1 MNHSA
6 LHIASLLPSATEIC
20 DQLGLADSVV
30 GITHECDVLFTSATT
45 DHITNYKYASIEDA
59 LAGKAVQI
67 VTTSEIDPHSLDQG
81 AIDHKVKESISQNLS
96 LYTIQQQIFDRINP
110 NVVITQ
116 QLCDVCAPS
125 MNHLNETIAAVATKR
140 KHQSPNGDI
149 TIVSLEPVNLLQV
162 AESFVTVAKACH
174 VEERGAQLKN
184 EFLQNLKTLNST
196 VREAIAS
203 TKQSQ
208 YNNIPRILILEWLDP
223 PFDAGHWVPEMISY
237 AACYNASNMS
247 RDERKLDLSEISNY
261 GNDDKFHEKEDATF
275 SSHYNHKKSKQI
287 TWDDIYMADPDCIL
301 VACCGFNTDR
311 NVRDAKRKQEQFSKL
326 RAYHNNRIYAC
337 DGNHYFACPGPS
349 LLQGCYII
357 SRVAFDNNTTAGAN
371 VVRSIDENSNLP
383 FPLPKSDVAWKR
395 VDFDI
400 RKDGKSNVATDCATS
415 SEEPFR
421 TSLPDIENLVLGS
434 RQKATDFYALH
445 NSACEAQQTFYVDP
459 QTGFHVFTEYALKQR
474 GKCCGSGCRHCP
486 YNHWNVVDKVTKI
499 QQPAFLHEEWDS
511 AMDGSSTIFSLSPN
525 GSQHVKVLFYSGGKD
540 SFLAL
545 RALIRERLTAEPFS
559 LILLTTF
566 DTSTR
571 IIVHQDIHIDVVVHQ
586 ARHLKISLVGVPLH
600 RTTSET
606 YEHRIRRALNA
617 IEDRVGKKP
626 FSLVFGDLHL
636 DHIRHWR
643 DVSLGLEWRLEYP
656 LWQVP
661 YETLLSEIE
670 HCGVKFVISASE
682 RAEVKI
688 GTEFTRE
695 YSNWISKCTN
705 IDGMGESGEFHTVAQ
720 VWVVDRERALGISNP

>member
-1 MNHSA
+1 MNHSE
-6 LHIASLLPSATEIC
+6 LRIASLLPSATEIC
-20 DQLGLADSVV
+20 GRLGLADFVV
-30 GITHECDVLFTSATT
+30 GITHECDVLFTSAATSNT
-45 DHITNYKYASIEDA
+45 TNYKYASIEDA
-59 LAGKAVQI
+59 LTANALQI

-81 AIDHKVKESISQNLS
+81 DIDRKVKESVSQNLS

-125 MNHLNETIAAVATKR
+125 MNHLNETIAAVATK
-140 KHQSPNGDI
+140 SNNPSGNI
-149 TIVSLEPVNLLQV
+149 TIVSLEPVNLRQV

-174 VEERGAQLKN
+174 VEERGVQLKN
-184 EFLQNLKTLNST
+184 EFLQNLSTLNST
-196 VREAIAS
+196 VLEAMNIS
-203 TKQSQ
+203 SEQLQ
-208 YNNIPRILILEWLDP
+208 HNNLPRILILEWLDP

-237 AACYNASNMS
+237 AGCCNASNMS
-247 RDERKLDLSEISNY
+247 RSEGKPVSLRETFD
-261 GNDDKFHEKEDATF
+261 NDDDNNLHGNEDVTHP
-275 SSHYNHKKSKQI
+275 SYYNHKKSKQI
-287 TWDDIYMADPDCIL
+287 TWDDIYKADPDCVL

-311 NVRDAKRKQEQFSKL
+311 NVRDARRMQQQFSKL
-326 RAYHNNRIYAC
+326 RAYNNNRIYAC
-337 DGNHYFACPGPS
+337 DGNRYFARPGPS

-371 VVRSIDENSNLP
+371 VVRSIDENSTLP
-383 FPLPKSDVAWKR
+383 FHVPKSNVAWKR

-400 RKDGKSNVATDCATS
+400 RKDRQSIAATSCVTS
-415 SEEPFR
+415 SEGLCPK
-421 TSLPDIENLVLGS
+421 SIPDIENLLLESG
-434 RQKATDFYALH
+434 QQPTDFYTLH
-445 NSACEAQQTFYVDP
+445 NSACEANQTFYVDP
-459 QTGFHVFTEYALKQR
+459 KTGFHVFTEYALKQR

-486 YNHWNVVDKVTKI
+486 YNHRNVVDKVTKI

-511 AMDGSSTIFSLSPN
+511 TMDGRTLFSMSPH

-545 RALIRERLTAEPFS
+545 RALVRQSLATLPFS

-566 DTSTR
+566 DASTR
-571 IIVHQDIHIDVVVHQ
+571 IIAHQDLPIDVVVRQ

-617 IEDRVGKKP
+617 IEERVGKKP

-643 DVSLGLEWRLEYP
+643 DAALGSEWKLEYP

-661 YETLLSEIE
+661 YETLLTEIE
-670 HCGVKFVISASE
+670 DCGVIFAISASE
-682 RAEVKI
+682 RVEVKK

-695 YSNWISKCTN
+695 YSNWISQCTN

-720 VWVVDRERALGISNP
+720 VWMVDRERALGISNL